1 VSEIVSRPYCLV
13 QPNEYNEEQ
22 KKFIEKIKE
31 TICIISAQT
40 DLILGAKDVNS
51 HPLIL
56 TDACSRLLDLPRYT
70 DEDHVNRCAT
80 TCTAQQRVLTEDD
93 QEDRDL
99 LMQGDINKKI
109 SVLTA
114 LPCRDGLR
122 AMVFDKQLLKHVPSQ
137 SVLGIFFSAR
147 EIELQQCFTVIPNFV
162 LEFGTGV
169 SIEKSHGPLNLRQV
183 KFSEYEHEVCYLMTM
198 NWTCRQIADFFNQYR
213 PKAVPRCVDTIYKC
227 RNRICDK
234 LGITDYSTE
243 KLRVQLISMGLHR
256 KMPQSFFNRILER
269 TSGVS
274 GP

>member
-1 VSEIVSRPYCLV
+1 MSELITPPYYLV
-13 QPNEYNEEQ
+13 QPNEYSEEQ

-31 TICIISAQT
+31 TINIISAQT
-40 DLILGAKDVNS
+40 DLILGARDVHS
-51 HPLIL
+51 RPLIL
-56 TDACSRLLDLPRYT
+56 TEAARRLLEMSECMARAPG
-70 DEDHVNRCAT
+70 CANASRFSS
-80 TCTAQQRVLTEDD
+80 CLMTEDD

-109 SVLTA
+109 SVLNI
-114 LPCRDGLR
+114 LQCRDGMR
-122 AMVFDKQLLKHVPSQ
+122 AVVFDKQLLKHVPSQ

-147 EIELQQCFTVIPNFV
+147 EIELEQCFTVIPNFV

-169 SIEKSHGPLNLRQV
+169 GIEKSHGPLSLQQV

-234 LGITDYSTE
+234 LGIADYSTE
-243 KLRVQLISMGLHR
+243 KLRVRLISMGMHR

-269 TSGVS
+269 TTKSS
-274 GP
+274 RS